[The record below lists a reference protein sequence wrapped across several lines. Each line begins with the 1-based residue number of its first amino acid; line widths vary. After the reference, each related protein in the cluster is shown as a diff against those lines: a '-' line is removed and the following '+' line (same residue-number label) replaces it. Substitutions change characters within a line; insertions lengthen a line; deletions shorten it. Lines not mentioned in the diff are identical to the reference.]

1 MQFAFLWEPVDGLR
15 KVVNF
20 ASFKT
25 VLKYELFNTA
35 YMGGSVVK
43 WLACWT
49 QVQKGPGSDRSRD
62 AVG

>member
-1 MQFAFLWEPVDGLR
+1 MVLVTGQNT
-15 KVVNF
+15 VNF

-25 VLKYELFNTA
+25 VLKYELFNIA
-35 YMGGSVVK
+35 YMGGSVVE